1 MRFRDFHPNI
11 KIRIIESLIS
21 GSIGGMIYPFMAIYL
36 ADRVG
41 ETMTGILLIVNIFV
55 GFIVGFYGGY
65 YADLMGRKKIMA
77 YAETIRFAGIFV
89 MALANSPLVS
99 SETLA
104 AYITIAMMMVN
115 SICWGLAGPA
125 ASAMLIDV
133 STPENRK
140 FMYGI
145 TYWTNNLSIAIGG
158 MLGGLLFKNYLFE
171 LLMGLTLT
179 SLISAVLVI
188 FFIKETYIPVKKEAK
203 IKTGMMTEMFR
214 NYKQVF
220 KDSIFIKFIV
230 GYLLILSLEFHL
242 TNYISVKLSKDMPE
256 QGLFQFKIDGVEMLG
271 ILRTENTLL
280 VVLLAVAVSK
290 LIGRFKDKNVLY
302 AGLVI
307 YSFGYIV
314 ISYSNTVWV
323 LLLVMVIATIGEL
336 MYVPVKQAYMAE
348 IPPDDSRSAYMA
360 VSGMI
365 YRGAMT
371 IAALSITLGS
381 YIPPIGMTFLFALC
395 GLVGFFLFQATI
407 PVLEKKRKE
416 LEKATA

>member
-41 ETMTGILLIVNIFV
+41 ETLTGILLILNIIV
-55 GFIVGFYGGY
+55 GFVIGFYGGY

-77 YAETIRFAGIFV
+77 YAESLRFAGILV

-99 SETLA
+99 SDTLA

-158 MLGGLLFKNYLFE
+158 LLGGLLFRNYLFE
-171 LLMGLTLT
+171 LLLGLTFA
-179 SLISAVLVI
+179 SLLSAVLVV
-188 FFIKETYIPVKKEAK
+188 FFIKETYIPAKRDDKVKVNV
-203 IKTGMMTEMFR
+203 MTEMLS

-220 KDSIFIKFIV
+220 KDSVFIKFIT

-242 TNYISVKLSKDMPE
+242 TNYISVKLSKDMPT
-256 QGLFQFKIDGVEMLG
+256 QNIFQLKIDGVEMLG

-290 LIGRFKDKNVLY
+290 LISRFKDKNVLFI
-302 AGLVI
+302 GLI
-307 YSFGYIV
+307 TYSFGYIV
-314 ISYSNTVWV
+314 ISYSNSVWI
-323 LLLVMVIATIGEL
+323 LLLVMIIATIGEL

-365 YRGAMT
+365 FRGAMT

-381 YIPPIGMTFLFALC
+381 YISPLWMTAFFTLC
-395 GLVGFFLFQATI
+395 AIVGFMLFKSTI
-407 PVLEKKRKE
+407 PVLEQKREQLKR
-416 LEKATA
+416 ASA